1 MRKQTSSFSP
11 EAWSRHDVTSEILHQ
26 MEELALRRDMVT
38 LLIYVRDN
46 KVVGTQSTG
55 NMPLKAVREVT
66 ARFVVPPVLEQTIGD
81 HTYRLRS
88 EMDLWSLYFLHIL
101 AEVGKLLEI
110 APARRWRLTR
120 SGEGFLNAPPTIQV
134 LAMLG
139 IWWYQVNWLVAYSF
153 VGMGD
158 ALPPALNDITLAR
171 LRALPVG
178 HAIAFEPFADELI
191 AQAGLRW
198 TSQDTTFH
206 RTALHGAVEFMVI
219 NILKN
224 FGVLK
229 VEYREEPFDLGT
241 FSKLDTFE
249 LTPLG
254 NVLLETLAFA

>member
-1 MRKQTSSFSP
+1 MLR
-11 EAWSRHDVTSEILHQ
+11 Q
-26 MEELALRRDMVT
+26 MEELALRRDMLT
-38 LLIYVRDN
+38 LLTYVRDN

-66 ARFVVPPVLEQTIGD
+66 ACFVNPPVLEETIGD

-88 EMDLWSLYFLHIL
+88 ETDIWPLYFLHVL
-101 AEVGKLLEI
+101 AEVGKLLDV

-120 SGEGFLNAPPTIQV
+120 SGEEFLNAPPVIQV
-134 LAMLG
+134 LVLLS

-158 ALPPALNDITLAR
+158 ALPPALNTIALAH
-171 LRALPVG
+171 LRALPVER
-178 HAIAFEPFADELI
+178 AVAFEPFADELI
-191 AQAGLRW
+191 AKAGLRW
-198 TSQDTTFH
+198 TSRDTTFH
-206 RTALHGAVEFMVI
+206 RSALHSAVEFMVI

-229 VEYREEPFDLGT
+229 VAYREEPLGLGT
-241 FSKLDTFE
+241 ISTLDTFE

-254 NVLLETLAFA
+254 NVLLGALSFM